1 MIFYFNI
8 MLILLVIIVSI
19 FIIIIIY
26 RDGLELIGTAHF
38 MSLLIQ
44 IMALKHSIKL

>member
-1 MIFYFNI
+1 MIFYFII
-8 MLILLVIIVSI
+8 MLILVIIVSI

-44 IMALKHSIKL
+44 IMALKHLI

>member
-1 MIFYFNI
+1 MIFYFII
-8 MLILLVIIVSI
+8 MLILVIIVSI

>member
-1 MIFYFNI
+1 MLFYFII
-8 MLILLVIIVSI
+8 MLILVIIVSI

>member
-8 MLILLVIIVSI
+8 MLILVIIVSI